1 MRPFQW
7 HDNLLQT
14 RHILFLILPILL
26 TLLPSLGLHHIP
38 ILGALIPTPEG
49 DSSNPHPTLP
59 PAQYQLQGQNPK
71 LPPDATLSQAA
82 QMTVDTIS
90 HLIPTLHLL
99 KYVHAAVMR
108 SQPAIDLN
116 MNDSAEQGELK
127 EPKPSLHTLAS
138 RWWATEAQEGQIVR
152 TDPNVT
158 SVLKSVGL
166 GLDDEHKNPTTGEVV
181 HPEGQLKTSAR
192 MAVEFLKEH
201 GGKPSPHWV

>member
-1 MRPFQW
+1 
-7 HDNLLQT
+7 
-14 RHILFLILPILL
+14 
-26 TLLPSLGLHHIP
+26 
-38 ILGALIPTPEG
+38 
-49 DSSNPHPTLP
+49 
-59 PAQYQLQGQNPK
+59 
-71 LPPDATLSQAA
+71 
-82 QMTVDTIS
+82 MTIDTIS
-90 HLIPTLHLL
+90 HLMPTLHLL

-108 SQPAIDLN
+108 SQSPMDPN
-116 MNDSAEQGELK
+116 TNDSAAEQGEPKESK

-166 GLDDEHKNPTTGEVV
+166 GLDDEQKNPTTGEVV